1 MASPTSSAATSAATT
16 PSGSPSS
23 TRRLI
28 KPDTPPPPYSEKSKY
43 EANRLLPVPEG
54 TIAVQVDMDYPTT
67 KAPIDDPWA
76 LPELEDTDVKW
87 ADLDTCGKV
96 KRVALNSTKIAG
108 LVLTMYLFIC
118 SLDFLSSAFRL
129 LGGKAAGKA
138 FSDNVLLQNPVAG
151 LMIGVLATVLVQSS
165 STSTS
170 IVVTMVASGLLDV
183 RPAIPII
190 MGANIG
196 TSVTNTIVSM
206 AQASERNEF
215 RRAFGGATVHDMFN
229 WLTVLV
235 FLPIEVATGYLFHLS
250 DYIVKSFNL
259 ETKDMKQEFLKVLTK
274 PFTKLVIQIDKKV
287 ISKIATGDEEA
298 YEKSLI
304 KEWCEKKHHMVT
316 KNVTQ
321 MMNVT
326 VLDNGVNI
334 TREMNVTQ
342 EMEVEVT
349 ENIKKCSFLFQ
360 DSGLNDTAVGVILLV
375 VALIMLCVCLVTIVK
390 ILNSMLRGRVARI
403 VKKTINAEFPGKLSF
418 LAGYLAILV
427 GAGLTILVQSSSI
440 FTSTMTPLVGI
451 GVISI
456 ERMYPLTLGSNIG
469 TTTTGLLAAFAN
481 SGAKLE
487 NGLQIA
493 ICHLFFNLSGI
504 ALFYPIPF
512 LRFPIGMAKW
522 LGNTTADYRWFAV
535 MYLVL
540 MFFVFPAFVFGLS
553 AAGWQ
558 YLAAVGGPLAL
569 LVVVIVVV
577 NVLQHKHPNVLPA
590 KLKNWEWLPLWMHSL
605 QPLDSVITK
614 MLAVFCCCKK
624 DSTEQQ
630 VLYFPVEVDV
640 SKFLQKVDSK
650 ETVL

>member
-28 KPDTPPPPYSEKSKY
+28 KPDTPPPPYSEKAKY
-43 EANRLLPVPEG
+43 EGNRLLPVPEG
-54 TIAVQVDMDYPTT
+54 TITVQVERDYPTT
-67 KAPIDDPWA
+67 KTPIDDPWA
-76 LPELEDTDVKW
+76 LPELQDTDVKW
-87 ADLDTCGKV
+87 ADLDTFGKV
-96 KRVALNSTKIAG
+96 KRVVVNATKIA
-108 LVLTMYLFIC
+108 LLILTMYLFIC

-138 FSDNVLLQNPVAG
+138 FSDNALLQNPIAG

-235 FLPIEVATGYLFHLS
+235 FLPIEVATGYLYHLS
-250 DYIVKSFNL
+250 HYIVKSFNL

-287 ISKIATGDEEA
+287 ISKIATGDEKA

-304 KEWCEKKHHMVT
+304 KEWCEKEQNMVT

-321 MMNVT
+321 LMNVT
-326 VLDNGVNI
+326 VLENGVNV

-342 EMEVEVT
+342 EIEEEVT
-349 ENIKKCSFLFQ
+349 VNIKKCSFLFQ
-360 DSGLNDTAVGVILLV
+360 DTGLNDTAVGIILLV

-390 ILNSMLRGRVARI
+390 ILNSMLRGRVAKI

-487 NGLQIA
+487 KGLQIA

-504 ALFYPIPF
+504 MVFYPLPF
-512 LRFPIGMAKW
+512 LRFPIKMAKW

-535 MYLVL
+535 LYLVL
-540 MFFVFPAFVFGLS
+540 MFFVFPALVFGLS
-553 AAGWQ
+553 LAGWQ
-558 YLAAVGGPLAL
+558 YLAAIGGPLAF
-569 LVVVIVVV
+569 LVVVIIVI
-577 NVLQHKHPNVLPA
+577 NVLQHKYPKVLPA
-590 KLKNWEWLPLWMHSL
+590 KLKNWEWLPLWMRSL
-605 QPLDSVITK
+605 QPLDNLITK
-614 MLAVFCCCKK
+614 MLAVFRCCKK
-624 DSTEQQ
+624 SSTEQH
-630 VLYFPVEVDV
+630 VMYFPVQVDV
-640 SKFLQKVDSK
+640 SKFLHKVDSK